1 MQETQSGCS
10 RLYLYVYS
18 VCVYVTMVKEE
29 EAVNSSETQVG
40 GGRGKML

>member
-1 MQETQSGCS
+1 MQVTRSGHN

-29 EAVNSSETQVG
+29 EAVNSSETRVG
-40 GGRGKML
+40 GGKEEML